1 MDPKSTDP
9 KLLSRKEFFV
19 LTITLVG
26 GAVVESNCAPKR
38 RHHRDGRRQRNGW
51 PGNRGDIGHRRHDG
65 HRRYV
70 R

>member
-26 GAVVESNCAPKR
+26 AAALEANCT
-38 RHHRDGRRQRNGW
+38 
-51 PGNRGDIGHRRHDG
+51 
-65 HRRYV
+65 
-70 R
+70 